1 MILML
6 SSGDNS
12 HQVFKL
18 FNYELLVFI
27 KTQIINIQTSQKK
40 GKKMSTGI
48 HNHPVLYRMFS

>member
-27 KTQIINIQTSQKK
+27 KDQIINIQTSQKK
-40 GKKMSTGI
+40 GKK
-48 HNHPVLYRMFS
+48 